1 MKKFKKLIPAI
12 CMLLVSAIILGGS
25 TFAWFSMNDKVTATG
40 MSVTAKTNTKFLVIS
55 ASDTLGTLTGLNT
68 NATGA
73 DKLEV
78 LNGYGMTVGSSKN
91 YVYPVAYTTADNTKV
106 NVLNADGKTVTETTV
121 NKKTWYTAHSPKYN
135 SVTGGTIAEKD
146 NVVTNF
152 LLLDE
157 TINPAQPGLTENQQK
172 TNLGKY
178 ALKYLVYIG
187 LAKDSE
193 TVTGTMTVTATI
205 KAKAG
210 EATLADKAIK
220 VLVVFH
226 GIDADGQEIE
236 GDKQPRL
243 LLSNENT
250 TATDDS
256 NTTKGTTP
264 SATPFTLKA
273 TKTNDTTATQQLVKA
288 EIYIFIDGN
297 SASVKDLDTNNE
309 LTALSGVVDLTFHMS
324 GIAG

>member
-91 YVYPVAYTTADNTKV
+91 YVYPVAYTTADTTKV
-106 NVLNADGKTVTETTV
+106 NVLNADGKTVTEKTV
-121 NKKTWYTAHSPKYN
+121 NAKTWYTAHSPKYN
-135 SVTGGTIAEKD
+135 SVTGGIIAEKD

-152 LLLDE
+152 KQLKESIDAGNLK
-157 TINPAQPGLTENQQK
+157 TGENRSDS
-172 TNLGKY
+172 LGDY

-205 KAKAG
+205 KEKAG
-210 EATLADKAIK
+210 EETLADKAIK

-226 GIDADGQEIE
+226 GIDADGNEIE

-273 TKTNDTTATQQLVKA
+273 TKTNDAATQQLVKA

-297 SASVKDLDTNNE
+297 SASVKDLNTDGE

>member
-152 LLLDE
+152 KQLNESIDAGRLK
-157 TINPAQPGLTENQQK
+157 TGENRSDS
-172 TNLGKY
+172 LGDY

-226 GIDADGQEIE
+226 GVDADGQEIG

-273 TKTNDTTATQQLVKA
+273 TKTNDAAATQQLVKA

-297 SASVKDLDTNNE
+297 SASVKDLDTNDE